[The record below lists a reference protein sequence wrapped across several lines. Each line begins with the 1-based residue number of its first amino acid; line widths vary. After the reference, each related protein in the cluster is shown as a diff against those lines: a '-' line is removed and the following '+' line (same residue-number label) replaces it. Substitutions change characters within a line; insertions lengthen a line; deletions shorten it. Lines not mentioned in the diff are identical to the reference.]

1 MIDRRAFLKMNTA
14 LVAAQALNA
23 APEWLAPTSPGAD
36 AAPSPGATGGKRP
49 LASVQIGPE
58 SLLEEG
64 VEACLDF
71 LQEEAAVDSL
81 FCYSQT
87 YHLIQPPA
95 HILATDHPSPRRGR
109 PEGELPWQWM
119 RLPEAAF
126 SDLAVKHANP
136 PGAAY
141 AKEDVFATLAE
152 ACSRRGMKLYARFL
166 EASMRRADRIP
177 GYQSVAVVDSAGRPG
192 EGPCWN
198 HPDYREWI
206 RRTVEQMMKAY
217 PLDGLQY
224 GAERVGALSDVLFK
238 GQKAT
243 CFCSHCQRRIEG
255 AGINFRRAREG
266 YQLLEGLMER
276 VAAVGA
282 GGAREPDG
290 VGVAVL
296 RVLFRYPEVLPFYA
310 EWLRADNEI
319 QAMVYHTAKAVRPTA
334 DVGQHVDH
342 QRSSWDL
349 FYRAIMPYS
358 DLAAHNDF
366 IKPIVYH
373 EILAVRMREWVVDA
387 MQGRVFADLGREQT
401 LGLLYSLLGYDPNA
415 EPSYAE
421 LAARGMSAEYVYR
434 ETARCVAGV
443 GGRAKVYAGIGLD
456 VPHYV
461 PTGMVTRISK
471 PEEVY
476 AGTIRALDAGADGV
490 MASREYAEMT
500 RASLGAFGRAVR
512 EWRPPGG
519 GTGVSGRGVDRG
531 GWD

>member
-1 MIDRRAFLKMNTA
+1 MNTA
-14 LVAAQALNA
+14 LVAAKAFA
-23 APEWLAPTSPGAD
+23 ASPDWLAPAANVAAGT
-36 AAPSPGATGGKRP
+36 AAPTEAGGRGP
-49 LASVQIGPE
+49 LAAVQIGPE
-58 SLLEEG
+58 SVLEEG

-71 LQEEAAVDSL
+71 LQGEAAVDAL

-87 YHLIQPPA
+87 YHLIQPPP
-95 HILATDHPSPRRGR
+95 HVLATDHPSPSRGR
-109 PEGELPWQWM
+109 PEGELPWMWM

-126 SDLAVKHANP
+126 ADLAVKHSNP
-136 PGAAY
+136 AGAAY

-177 GYQSVAVVDSAGRPG
+177 GYRSVAVVDSAGKPG

-238 GQKAT
+238 GGKAT
-243 CFCSHCQRRIEG
+243 CFCPHCERRIEA
-255 AGINFRRAREG
+255 AGINFKRAREG
-266 YQLLEGLMER
+266 YQLLEGLMEK
-276 VAAVGA
+276 AAGAGA

-290 VGVAVL
+290 VGVAVM

-319 QAMVYHTAKAVRPTA
+319 QAMVYHTAKAVRPAA

-349 FYRAIMPYS
+349 FYRAIVPYA
-358 DLAAHNDF
+358 DLAGHNDF

-373 EILAVRMREWVVDA
+373 EILGVRMREWVVDA
-387 MQGRVFADLGREQT
+387 MRGRVFADLGRDQT
-401 LGLLYSLLGYDPNA
+401 LGLLYSLLGYDA
-415 EPSYAE
+415 STEPSYAE
-421 LAARGMSAEYVYR
+421 LAERGMSAEYVYR

-443 GGRAKVYAGIGLD
+443 AGRAKVYAGIGLD

-461 PTGMVTRISK
+461 PGGMVARVSK
-471 PEEVY
+471 PEEVF
-476 AGTIRALDAGADGV
+476 AATTRALDAGADGV

-512 EWRPPGG
+512 EWRGPGNG
-519 GTGVSGRGVDRG
+519 AA
-531 GWD
+531 